1 MSSERNNTAD
11 DTTGSHASAVPTVK
25 EVVHEAEN
33 GHDNVVRLGFRERPF
48 HDDFGNEHPTK
59 MYFDTFRLYLTEEG
73 YFPVLVS
80 SVLIDTAIR
89 H

>member
-1 MSSERNNTAD
+1 MSTERKTTTG
-11 DTTGSHASAVPTVK
+11 DTTGPHASAGPTVK
-25 EVVHEAEN
+25 EVVSEAESD
-33 GHDNVVRLGFRERPF
+33 HDNVVRLGFRERPF

-73 YFPVLVS
+73 YFPVLAS